1 MCKLYKYNEFR
12 NASYLVSFIICQY
25 AIVNSY
31 QSLSFIYLLFRTKFS
46 HYCSLIKLDILCL
59 FFKMYLNFI
68 LEINFFNAITPFS
81 SGGQPFELYCLKKEK
96 IKMADATTIVIE
108 QFVVYQIALV
118 ILGVVAILCN
128 SIFHIFTNNTLLKNK
143 YRKNLNTAC

>member
-31 QSLSFIYLLFRTKFS
+31 QSLSFIYLLFRTKFLD
-46 HYCSLIKLDILCL
+46 YCSLIKLDILCL

-68 LEINFFNAITPFS
+68 LEINFICIYIKH
-81 SGGQPFELYCLKKEK
+81 LYIIQDRFFWYVCL
-96 IKMADATTIVIE
+96 
-108 QFVVYQIALV
+108 
-118 ILGVVAILCN
+118 
-128 SIFHIFTNNTLLKNK
+128 
-143 YRKNLNTAC
+143 